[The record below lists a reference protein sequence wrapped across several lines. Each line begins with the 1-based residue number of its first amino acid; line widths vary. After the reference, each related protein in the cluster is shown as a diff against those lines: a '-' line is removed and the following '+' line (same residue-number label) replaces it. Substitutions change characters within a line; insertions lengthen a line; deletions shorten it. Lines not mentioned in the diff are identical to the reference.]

1 MLLRDEKEE
10 EVTVVLLSSQAG
22 VYWVER
28 GPTIWWPVPF
38 PPVLQLLWGVRALS
52 SPQLQHKSMM
62 FKKNLEI
69 L

>member
-28 GPTIWWPVPF
+28 ELTIWWPVPF
-38 PPVLQLLWGVRALS
+38 PPVLQLLLGVRALS
-52 SPQLQHKSMM
+52 SPQLQHKSGI
-62 FKKNLEI
+62 FEKSREI
-69 L
+69 